1 MPVTDEQNVIIGFKP
16 TPGSIVSVQAYAGS
30 GKTFTLKEF
39 ADANPSLKILYIV
52 FNKAIKDDAKK
63 KFPKNVECKTSHGL
77 AVTRY
82 KHFAHKYRQF
92 ISVSEYRAMMG
103 EDDWRVV
110 KLAINGL
117 THFMN
122 SDEHEST
129 TEHVLK
135 DLSKT
140 DKISQSRLD
149 QALRAAK
156 RTWQMQSD
164 PLNDAYCSPNTILKL
179 FQLSNPALDQF
190 YNVILFDESQ
200 DANPVTIDIV
210 LRNNCCKVFVG
221 DQHQVINRWRGA
233 ENALEIVEDHGAQ
246 VMRLTKS
253 FRFGP
258 LVAALANVVLS
269 MKGET
274 FPLVGLGSLDAI
286 VEPSAIQDQNFYAI
300 ISRTYMGVIQSAYES
315 IMWGK
320 RVMWNGGISKYRL
333 DELLD
338 LHALKTGNIAAIKN
352 NRITTEYG
360 NWANFLEIAETT
372 KDVDM
377 VRAIKLMEVYADI
390 PGMVETMRMNEARTE
405 KEADLIVTTAHTSK
419 GKEFDHVIIND
430 DFPSI
435 IEAVVMKKPREV
447 IIDEL
452 NLLYV
457 TITRTKKSVN
467 INTSLMELLEEY
479 RSRIERNVSVVII

>member
-1 MPVTDEQNVIIGFKP
+1 MMDE
-16 TPGSIVSVQAYAGS
+16 
-30 GKTFTLKEF
+30 E
-39 ADANPSLKILYIV
+39 
-52 FNKAIKDDAKK
+52 
-63 KFPKNVECKTSHGL
+63 
-77 AVTRY
+77 
-82 KHFAHKYRQF
+82 
-92 ISVSEYRAMMG
+92 
-103 EDDWRVV
+103 DWRVV

-122 SDEHEST
+122 SDEHDIT
-129 TEHVLK
+129 AEHVLK
-135 DLSKT
+135 DLSKA
-140 DKISQSRLD
+140 DKISQSKLD

-233 ENALEIVEDHGAQ
+233 ENALEVVEGHGAQ

-286 VEPSAIQDQNFYAI
+286 VEPSAILDQKFYAI
-300 ISRTYMGVIQSAYES
+300 ISRTYMGVIQSAYEA

-352 NRITTEYG
+352 NRIATEYG
-360 NWANFLEIAETT
+360 NWANFYEIAETT
-372 KDVDM
+372 KEGANKQVISSQADSL
-377 VRAIKLMEVYADI
+377 IKISRIWAD
-390 PGMVETMRMNEARTE
+390 
-405 KEADLIVTTAHTSK
+405 
-419 GKEFDHVIIND
+419 F
-430 DFPSI
+430 FP
-435 IEAVVMKKPREV
+435 A
-447 IIDEL
+447 
-452 NLLYV
+452 
-457 TITRTKKSVN
+457 
-467 INTSLMELLEEY
+467 NTSNQP
-479 RSRIERNVSVVII
+479 I

>member
-1 MPVTDEQNVIIGFKP
+1 MPVTDEQKVIIDFKP
-16 TPGSIVSVQAYAGS
+16 SPGSIVSVQAYAGS
-30 GKTFTLKEF
+30 GKTFTLNEF
-39 ADANPSLKILYIV
+39 ALANPTLRMLYIV
-52 FNKAIKDDAKK
+52 FNKAIKDEAKL
-63 KFPKNVECKTSHGL
+63 KFPKNVDCKTSHGL
-77 AVTRY
+77 ATTRF
-82 KHFAHKYRQF
+82 KHFSHKIKHF
-92 ISVSEYRAMMG
+92 ISVSEYRTLMG
-103 EDDWRVV
+103 EEDWKIV

-122 SDEHEST
+122 SDEREIT

-135 DLSKT
+135 DISKT
-140 DKISQSRLD
+140 DKIPQSRLD

-156 RTWQMQSD
+156 RTWLIQSD
-164 PLNDAYCSPNTILKL
+164 HQNDAFCSSNTILKL
-179 FQLSNPALDQF
+179 FQLSDPALDKF
-190 YNVILFDESQ
+190 YDVILFDESQ

-233 ENALEIVEDHGAQ
+233 ENALEIVEGHGAE

-274 FPLVGLGSLDAI
+274 FPLVGLGKLDAI
-286 VEPSAIQDQNFYAI
+286 VEPTVIQDEKFYAY

-315 IMWGK
+315 IMYGK
-320 RVMWNGGISKYRL
+320 RVMWNGGIAKYRL

-338 LHALKTGNIAAIKN
+338 LHALKTGNLAGIKN
-352 NRITTEYG
+352 DRVLREYG
-360 NWANFLEIAETT
+360 NWANFHEIAETT

-377 VRAIKLMEVYADI
+377 VRAIKLMENYVDI
-390 PGMVETMRMNEARTE
+390 PGMVDTMRMNEAKTE
-405 KEADLIVTTAHTSK
+405 KEADLLVTTGHTSK
-419 GKEFDHVIIND
+419 GKEWDHVIIND
-430 DFPSI
+430 DFPLI
-435 IEAVVMKKPREV
+435 MEAIMMKKPREV

-457 TITRTKKSVN
+457 TITRAKNSVN
-467 INTSLMELLEEY
+467 INTSLLELLEEY
-479 RSRIERNVSVVII
+479 RSRVEKNESVVII